1 MTQIAKNE
9 SMKVIENEMMG
20 DNFNDMQVDDLEALI
35 TTIDGIK
42 SFDNQ
47 QRQNQQTGSG
57 PGNDAIGNLKASHK
71 SSAGQ
76 LIDTSSRVFKTQ

>member
-42 SFDNQ
+42 SFDN
-47 QRQNQQTGSG
+47 
-57 PGNDAIGNLKASHK
+57 
-71 SSAGQ
+71 
-76 LIDTSSRVFKTQ
+76 